1 MNKKRESFIQITLLI
16 ALCFFWSGSA
26 YLSWLY
32 NLLNYYPPNQA
43 DFLSEV
49 IGYFF
54 QIIGLLI
61 FAFLTKNN
69 KFQSKKSFNIIIIID
84 FIFILLSNTSNIK
97 MLILI
102 SGYLMN
108 LYHGLTAGFYLMYL
122 CRIQE
127 TKKKA
132 TAFGL
137 GYGIGSIGTWLISLI
152 NSGTFLQN
160 NNINFIYGLC
170 IILTIFLIIKTEI
183 NITIKRKK
191 YLDKKIIIS
200 AAVFV
205 VLLSTVKNLG
215 FYFPSNDINNA
226 NIKIEFTRA
235 FYAFGLI
242 TAGLINDYKREYGAM
257 FCLSVLFIPF
267 VLLFLNKFNI
277 NSLYLWI
284 ISYIIFGFFS
294 VYRIIIFCDLSDYD
308 YAYLYLGS
316 LGLLCGRLGDII
328 GSFTI
333 IIAGNHDLLLLVIMS
348 SLFFVTVFLFFYLY
362 QKIYGNIVKDF
373 DSQVEEFIILNNL
386 IIRESEVLK
395 LLLST
400 NSNSEIADKL
410 YISTN
415 TVKFH
420 IKNILKKTGCTNRQE
435 LLSSI
440 RKI

>member
-1 MNKKRESFIQITLLI
+1 M
-16 ALCFFWSGSA
+16 
-26 YLSWLY
+26 
-32 NLLNYYPPNQA
+32 
-43 DFLSEV
+43 
-49 IGYFF
+49 
-54 QIIGLLI
+54 
-61 FAFLTKNN
+61 
-69 KFQSKKSFNIIIIID
+69 
-84 FIFILLSNTSNIK
+84 
-97 MLILI
+97 
-102 SGYLMN
+102 
-108 LYHGLTAGFYLMYL
+108 
-122 CRIQE
+122 
-127 TKKKA
+127 
-132 TAFGL
+132 

-183 NITIKRKK
+183 YITIKRKK

-200 AAVFV
+200 VAVFV

-333 IIAGNHDLLLLVIMS
+333 IIAGNHDLLLLAIMS

-386 IIRESEVLK
+386 TIRESEVLK
-395 LLLST
+395 PLLST

-415 TVKFH
+415 T
-420 IKNILKKTGCTNRQE
+420 
-435 LLSSI
+435 
-440 RKI
+440 

>member
-69 KFQSKKSFNIIIIID
+69 KFQSKKSFIIIIIID

-183 NITIKRKK
+183 YITIKRK
-191 YLDKKIIIS
+191 
-200 AAVFV
+200 
-205 VLLSTVKNLG
+205 
-215 FYFPSNDINNA
+215 
-226 NIKIEFTRA
+226 NI
-235 FYAFGLI
+235 
-242 TAGLINDYKREYGAM
+242 
-257 FCLSVLFIPF
+257 
-267 VLLFLNKFNI
+267 
-277 NSLYLWI
+277 
-284 ISYIIFGFFS
+284 
-294 VYRIIIFCDLSDYD
+294 
-308 YAYLYLGS
+308 
-316 LGLLCGRLGDII
+316 
-328 GSFTI
+328 
-333 IIAGNHDLLLLVIMS
+333 
-348 SLFFVTVFLFFYLY
+348 
-362 QKIYGNIVKDF
+362 
-373 DSQVEEFIILNNL
+373 
-386 IIRESEVLK
+386 
-395 LLLST
+395 
-400 NSNSEIADKL
+400 
-410 YISTN
+410 
-415 TVKFH
+415 
-420 IKNILKKTGCTNRQE
+420 
-435 LLSSI
+435 
-440 RKI
+440 